1 MKKHDFSGKK
11 VVITGASTGI
21 GRALATEF
29 AKKGAVLGLNALPR
43 EVGLLTELA
52 DRLKRGHRTKVSLFP
67 ADLLAAGE
75 PDKLYRAVREKLGVP
90 YCLVNNAGTIAYGR
104 VWETPY
110 DAQERIYRLNLLVA
124 FRLMHLFVPDMVREG
139 RGVILNVSS
148 VSAFQPTPFHAVYGS
163 AKTGLQMLSE
173 AMRAELKGT
182 GVSVCTL
189 NPPYTDTALLHA
201 KNFPRRVRWYTLGGG
216 LRSPEWVAK
225 KGIRALG
232 RDKFLC
238 LPGLWPKF
246 LHLFLNRISPRRLIN
261 WIAWYTLQGT
271 KKSGTY

>member
-1 MKKHDFSGKK
+1 LTFRPGTGIVSLLLSYVSILFYFRFRGVLMKKHDFSGKK
-11 VVITGASTGI
+11 VLITGASTGI

-43 EVGLLTELA
+43 EVGLLTDLA
-52 DRLKRGHRTKVSLFP
+52 ERLKRKHRTKVSLFP
-67 ADLLAAGE
+67 TDLLSAGE
-75 PDKLYRAVREKLGVP
+75 PDKLYRAVRDKLGVP

-104 VWETPY
+104 VWET
-110 DAQERIYRLNLLVA
+110 AFESQERIYRLNLLVP

-163 AKTGLQMLSE
+163 AKAGLQMLSE
-173 AMRAELKGT
+173 AMRQELSGT

-225 KGIRALG
+225 KAVR
-232 RDKFLC
+232 
-238 LPGLWPKF
+238 
-246 LHLFLNRISPRRLIN
+246 
-261 WIAWYTLQGT
+261 
-271 KKSGTY
+271 